1 MPLRSTEVLLR
12 KTGIRIGYDFMHE
25 SHAVILDAE
34 RVVIEAKPLEESGH
48 GDAITVHAALPGHPY
63 RHRLN
68 DALAI
73 SLRPDKPSDRLEALR
88 DKMNI
93 AATAK
98 GGEVYSEGSATIY
111 VKPAGAHIIIEPS
124 ARYVMFSVSPDVR
137 RKAETLYVQAL
148 RPTLINVLL
157 DKIQT
162 VMIFYAEPVRIK
174 IEDSALTSRMTIEPL
189 SRLPATRKN

>member
-1 MPLRSTEVLLR
+1 MPLHSTEVLLR

-25 SHAVILDAE
+25 NHAVILDAE

-48 GDAITVHAALPGHPY
+48 GDAITVHAALPGYPY

-73 SLRPDKPSDRLEALR
+73 SLRPDKPGDRLEALR
-88 DKMNI
+88 DKMSI
-93 AATAK
+93 AAIAK
-98 GGEVYSEGSATIY
+98 GGETYSEGRATVY
-111 VKPAGAHIIIEPS
+111 VRPAGAHIIVEPS
-124 ARYVMFSVSPDVR
+124 ARYVTLTISPDVR
-137 RKAETLYVQAL
+137 RKAEALYLQAY

-162 VMIFYAEPVRIK
+162 VMVFYAEPVRIRV
-174 IEDSALTSRMTIEPL
+174 EDSALTSHVTIEPL
-189 SRLPATRKN
+189 SRLPTARKN